1 MREAVYIPEFKQL
14 STAVNTTAFMMSSGV
29 GNPHLGERG
38 HERGGGQALV
48 VPRQDRRQQEMGAD
62 EEDRNP
68 HDHRVC
74 GFRHRPF
81 RVRRLAAAIVAISAP
96 TIEKMT
102 VTMPT
107 VIAPK
112 PSGMNPPWAHR
123 LEKSIDLFGHKPRT
137 NSDPSAMNTQ
147 IAATLMPANQN
158 SNSPKD
164 DTRTGWC
171 CHQDHQDQRGEQRD
185 VDPVLDDLR
194 ARDRLEADDD
204 HPEIPVQ
211 PSDREA
217 GPVAQRVAG
226 IVGERSCRRVGHR
239 HLGQHAYDHDD
250 QHPGQRVGDEGAW
263 PGITDD
269 DARADE
275 QARADNAA
283 DSDHRPLPLT

>member
-1 MREAVYIPEFKQL
+1 MNAVTNGEAARVSSFHGRIVASRKMEPTKKIAIRTITEFAAFV
-14 STAVNTTAFMMSSGV
+14 TARSGSS
-29 GNPHLGERG
+29 
-38 HERGGGQALV
+38 
-48 VPRQDRRQQEMGAD
+48 DS
-62 EEDRNP
+62 
-68 HDHRVC
+68 
-74 GFRHRPF
+74 
-81 RVRRLAAAIVAISAP
+81 AAAIVAISAP

-137 NSDPSAMNTQ
+137 KSEPSAMNTM

-164 DTRTGWC
+164 DTENRLVAVIKIMRTKA
-171 CHQDHQDQRGEQRD
+171 DEPQRD

-194 ARDRLEADDD
+194 ARDGLEADDD

-211 PSDREA
+211 PADREA
-217 GPVAQRVAG
+217 GPVAQRVTG
-226 IVGERSCRRVGHR
+226 IVGERSGRRVGHG

-250 QHPGQRVGDEGAW
+250 QHAGH
-263 PGITDD
+263 
-269 DARADE
+269 AR
-275 QARADNAA
+275 R
-283 DSDHRPLPLT
+283 